1 MKKILLFAILLFFLS
16 STHAQEINIPAQFP
30 GGDSAWNQYI
40 SNAFIKQN
48 MVNQTTKKDIE
59 RFGNTQ
65 RVVYTFAILTDGTI
79 GIINI
84 EGAASQAVRNE
95 IQRVLKNS
103 PRWTAATADG
113 KPVVYRKKQVSTF
126 TFD

>member
-16 STHAQEINIPAQFP
+16 GTRAQEINIPAQFP

-48 MVNQTTKKDIE
+48 MINQTTKKDIE

-103 PRWTAATADG
+103 LRWTAATVNG